1 MVLRSLP
8 NEFIKVVLC
17 VCVRERRNYDAI
29 FVSVA
34 CLVFPPPSGP
44 MFAVV
49 PRNELPKLY
58 SVCKRR
64 NYKVGRV
71 GSPLNNV

>member
-1 MVLRSLP
+1 MTLFLSPLLASCSLLR
-8 NEFIKVVLC
+8 
-17 VCVRERRNYDAI
+17 
-29 FVSVA
+29 
-34 CLVFPPPSGP
+34 LVP